1 MPGMVEIG
9 ESYHRPK
16 VLVKKSGRNQ
26 DYRYL
31 SESHRVTSLI
41 SQTRSSQGFAG
52 RSAQTDA
59 PARLLV
65 DTI

>member
-1 MPGMVEIG
+1 MPGKVEIG
-9 ESYHRPK
+9 KSYHRPK
-16 VLVKKSGRNQ
+16 MLVKKSERNQ
-26 DYRYL
+26 DHRYL
-31 SESHRVTSLI
+31 SESRRITSLI

>member
-1 MPGMVEIG
+1 MPGKVEIG

-16 VLVKKSGRNQ
+16 VLVEKSGRNH

-59 PARLLV
+59 PARRLV

>member
-9 ESYHRPK
+9 KSYHRPK
-16 VLVKKSGRNQ
+16 VLVKKSRRNQ

-31 SESHRVTSLI
+31 SEPRRVTSLI
-41 SQTRSSQGFAG
+41 SQTRSAQGFAG

>member
-1 MPGMVEIG
+1 MPGKVEIG

-16 VLVKKSGRNQ
+16 VLVEKSGRNQ

-31 SESHRVTSLI
+31 SESHWVTSLI

-52 RSAQTDA
+52 HSAQTDV

>member
-1 MPGMVEIG
+1 MPGKIEIG

-16 VLVKKSGRNQ
+16 VLVRKSERNQ

-31 SESHRVTSLI
+31 SESYRITSLI